1 LKLKWSLSKV
11 SGNLGLDHIS
21 MDKILVLIA
30 SSYGLKIV
38 YAVVI
43 AAPLNMLVNYLKKLE
58 GIDIYDYNVNFNP
71 LLFGFSEVFPEHKDK
86 LSAKIINIRRYKT
99 QSDEIK

>member
-1 LKLKWSLSKV
+1 
-11 SGNLGLDHIS
+11 

-71 LLFGFSEVFPEHKDK
+71 LLFGFSEVFPENKNK
-86 LSAKIINIRRYKT
+86 PSAKIINIRKYKT
-99 QSDEIK
+99 QNDEIK